1 MKLTLQIKLLPSNE
15 QAKSLLTTLKEANVA
30 CNQISDVIWQKKVF
44 NQFKVHHLVY
54 HNLKKATRLSA
65 QILIRCISKVID
77 TYKLDKKVQRRFKPL
92 GAITYD
98 TRMLSY
104 NTEKQIVSIW
114 SVDGR
119 LKIPFVCHNPK
130 YLPYIKGE
138 ADLVT
143 KKSKFY
149 LFQTIEVPEDDVKDV
164 EEFIGVDFGIVQLA
178 TVSDG
183 KNFSGKEVDNVRQKI
198 TKLKR
203 DLQKRGSKSAKRH
216 LKKLSG
222 KERRFKRNTNHI
234 ISKQIVQL
242 AKDTNRGIALENL
255 KGFKVTVR
263 KAQREQFGKWAFGE
277 LRNFTTYKAKL
288 NGIPVVFVDPRNTSR
303 TCSHCGYISKS
314 NRKTQSE
321 FICIQ
326 CGFSLN
332 ADLNGAINIA
342 SRASVN
348 KPIAV
353 HTPATISPSLGT
365 ASPWINSGVV
375 DPSTLLTA
383 YLPPCIKIKI
393 R

>member
-1 MKLTLQIKLLPSNE
+1 MMYINNMKLTLQIKLLPSNE

-77 TYKLDKKVQRRFKPL
+77 TYKLDKKVQRRFRPL

-98 TRMLSY
+98 TRILSY
-104 NTEKQIVSIW
+104 NIGKQITSIW

-130 YLPYIKGE
+130 YFPYIKGE
-138 ADLVT
+138 ADLVY
-143 KKSKFY
+143 KKGKFY
-149 LFQTIEVPEDDVKDV
+149 LFQTVEVPEDDVKDI
-164 EEFIGVDFGIVQLA
+164 EEFIGVDFGIINLA
-178 TVSDG
+178 TTSDG
-183 KNFSGKEVDNVRQKI
+183 NKFSGKAVDNVRQKI

-203 DLQKRGSKSAKRH
+203 ALQKRGSKSAKRH

-222 KERRFKRNTNHI
+222 KERRFKKNIDHI

-242 AKDTNRGIALENL
+242 TKDTSKGIALENL

-263 KAQREQFGKWAFGE
+263 KAQREQFGKWAFNE
-277 LRNFTTYKAKL
+277 LRNFIAYKAKL

-303 TCSHCGYISKS
+303 NCSRCGHISKS
-314 NRKTQSE
+314 NRKTQSK
-321 FICIQ
+321 FVCVQ

-332 ADLNGAINIA
+332 ADLNAAINIA

-353 HTPATISPSLGT
+353 HPPVVMTPSLGT
-365 ASPWINSGVV
+365 ASR
-375 DPSTLLTA
+375 LL
-383 YLPPCIKIKI
+383 
-393 R
+393 